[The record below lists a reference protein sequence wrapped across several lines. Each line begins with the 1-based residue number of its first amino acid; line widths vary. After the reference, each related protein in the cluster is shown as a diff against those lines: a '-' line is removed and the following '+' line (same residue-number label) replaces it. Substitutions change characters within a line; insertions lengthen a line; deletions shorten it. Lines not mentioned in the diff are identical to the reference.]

1 MADENMETTVE
12 ESGSGIPNDIQVTH
26 TGSSTIVE
34 VGTGEG
40 STESSITKDDSEEGT
55 NTTETEDEV
64 SNEQT
69 NPVEESTDLQTSITK
84 HNEAVTKIGE
94 ELTKKG
100 VDFTKVIEEYESSG
114 VISDKT
120 KEALAK
126 AGYPAEVVDT
136 FVQAQ
141 KVLETNYENT
151 IYNFA
156 GGKENFTKV
165 TQWASKN
172 LSNAEIA
179 SFNKAV
185 DDGNLGI
192 VKLILDGIQSK
203 MVAKQG
209 TSKPSILGGNAK
221 TSNVTNQ
228 GFSTKSDM
236 VKAMSDPRYGRDPIY
251 TREVERKVIKSQF

>member
-1 MADENMETTVE
+1 MADENIETTVDE
-12 ESGSGIPNDIQVTH
+12 AGGVPNDITVTH

-34 VGTGEG
+34 VGTGDG
-40 STESSITKDDSEEGT
+40 STESSITKDVNEEGNDVSEAEDGSSEEQA
-55 NTTETEDEV
+55 N
-64 SNEQT
+64 S
-69 NPVEESTDLQTSITK
+69 VEESTNLQTSINK

-100 VDFTKVIEEYESSG
+100 VDFGKVVEEYEHSG

-136 FVQAQ
+136 FIQAQ
-141 KVLETNYENT
+141 KVLEANYENT
-151 IYNFA
+151 IYSFA
-156 GGKENFTKV
+156 GGKENFVNV

-172 LSNAEIA
+172 LSNAEID

-209 TSKPSILGGNAK
+209 TAKPSILGGKAK
-221 TSNVTNQ
+221 TSGMTNQ
-228 GFSTKSDM
+228 GFGNKSDM

-251 TREVERKVIKSQF
+251 TREVERKVIQSQF